1 MKDIPKTYNAQAVE
15 DKIYQTW
22 EKSGYFNP
30 DNLPTPRL
38 RQASLK
44 GEKKFVIS
52 MPPPNA
58 TGQLHIGHAMF
69 LTLQDLMIR
78 YHRMLGEKTLWLPG
92 MDHAAIATNAKVEK
106 LLAQEGK
113 TKYDLGQEKFIQRVQ
128 EYIEESKKTI
138 RKQIKKMGSSC
149 DWSRERYTMDA
160 GLTKAVQTQFINM
173 YRDGLIYKGYRI
185 VNWCPHCE
193 STLADDEVEHKDQN
207 AKLYYIKYNDVFTV
221 ATSRPETK
229 LGDTGIAVNP
239 DDKRYKKYIGKILDI
254 DLAGHKIKVKVFA
267 DKEVDMEFGTGAI
280 GVTPAHSL
288 VDFAW
293 AEKYKLE
300 KIQVIN
306 EKGLMAK
313 KAGKYAGQKVLEAR
327 KNFLKDLKQAGL
339 LAKEEDYNQAISICY
354 RCNTAI
360 EPLMSRQWFIKV
372 ENLKKKAIK
381 VVKDG
386 RIKFVPERF
395 NKIYFHWMEN
405 LHDWCISRQIWFGH
419 RMPVWYKNEDQEK
432 KQPIVQTNIPGK
444 DYFQESD
451 TLDTWF
457 SSGLWTF
464 STLGWPDCAKASSGK
479 SEKTGDLKEFHPTTV
494 METGYDIIFFW
505 VARMILMSL
514 YALNEVPFK
523 TVYLHGLVRTKDG
536 KKMSKSHP
544 ETCIDPLDAIKKYGC
559 DALRMSLIVGNSAGN
574 DLKMYD
580 EKIANYR
587 NFINKLWNVSRFI
600 LMNAESYEIKELNI
614 NTLADHWIISRLQS
628 LIKNTTNNFNN
639 FNFGQAGD
647 DLYNFLWHDFA
658 DWYLEITKFQ
668 PNQSML
674 LYILENILKILH
686 PITPYVTEN
695 IWQSLNQK
703 KLLMVE
709 EWPQVQE
716 KLIDHKV
723 ERDFVN
729 LQDIIVQIRNLRA
742 QYKIEPK
749 KIIILSSLKK
759 LAPEEKVAIEKLA
772 RVEVRCDWN
781 HEDTKDTKSAKISNS
796 QYKFNIVLSDL
807 IDVNKEKK
815 RLEKEIKNLSV
826 NISGLEKRLS
836 NKNFIDKAPKNIVE
850 QEQQNLKDRKELL
863 DNLNNSLKLLS

>member
-1 MKDIPKTYNAQAVE
+1 MKEIAKTYNARDIE
-15 DKIYQTW
+15 DRIYQAW
-22 EKSGYFNP
+22 EESGYFNP
-30 DNLPTPRL
+30 DNLPG
-38 RQASLK
+38 AK
-44 GEKKFVIS
+44 VFNIA

-69 LTLQDLMIR
+69 LTLQDLMVR

-92 MDHAAIATNAKVEK
+92 TDHAAIATNAKVEK

-113 TKYDLGQEKFIQRVQ
+113 TKYDLGQDKFIERVQ
-128 EYIEESKKTI
+128 EYIEQSKTTI
-138 RKQIKKMGSSC
+138 RKQIKKMGASC

-173 YRDGLIYKGYRI
+173 HRDDLIYKGYRI
-185 VNWCPHCE
+185 VNWCPRCQ
-193 STLADDEVEHKDQN
+193 STLADDEVEHKDQT

-229 LGDTGIAVNP
+229 LGDTGIAVHP
-239 DDKRYKKYIGKILDI
+239 DDKRYKKYVGKILDI

-267 DKEVDMEFGTGAI
+267 DKEVDMNFGTGAI

-288 VDFAW
+288 VDFSW
-293 AEKYKLE
+293 AEKYGLE

-306 EKGLMAK
+306 EKGVMTTA
-313 KAGKYAGQKVLEAR
+313 AGRYAGQKVLLAR
-327 KNFLKDLKQAGL
+327 NNFLKDLKQAGL
-339 LAKEEDYNQAISICY
+339 LEKEEDYMQAISVCY
-354 RCNTAI
+354 RCDAAI
-360 EPLMSRQWFIKV
+360 EPLMSLQWFIKV
-372 ENLKKKAIK
+372 EDLKSRAIE
-381 VVKDG
+381 VVQRGK
-386 RIKFVPERF
+386 IKFVPERF
-395 NKIYFHWMEN
+395 NKIYFHWLEN
-405 LHDWCISRQIWFGH
+405 MHDWCISRQIWFGH
-419 RMPVWYKNEDQEK
+419 RMPVWYGKEDQEK
-432 KQPIVQTNIPGK
+432 IKPIVQIKNPGK
-444 DYFQESD
+444 NYFQESD

-457 SSGLWTF
+457 SAGLWTF
-464 STLGWPDCAKASSGK
+464 STLGWPK
-479 SEKTGDLKEFHPTTV
+479 KTKDLKEFHPTTV

-505 VARMILMSL
+505 VARMILMCL
-514 YALNEVPFK
+514 YALDDVPFK

-544 ETCIDPLDAIKKYGC
+544 ETCIDPLDSIKKYGC
-559 DALRMSLIVGNSAGN
+559 DALRMALIVGNSPGN
-574 DLKMYD
+574 DLKIYD

-628 LIKNTTNNFNN
+628 IIKSTTNNFNN

-674 LYILENILKILH
+674 LYVLENLLKLLH
-686 PITPYVTEN
+686 PITPFITEN

-703 KLLMVE
+703 KLLIIA
-709 EWPQVQE
+709 EWPKIQE
-716 KLIDHKV
+716 KLIDQKA
-723 ERDFVN
+723 EKEFIN

-742 QYKIEPK
+742 QYKIEQK
-749 KIIILSSLKK
+749 KIIILSFLKK
-759 LAPEEKVAIEKLA
+759 LSPDEQIVIEKLA
-772 RVEVRCDWN
+772 RCKLN
-781 HEDTKDTKSAKISNS
+781 HGDIEGKKSAKISNN

-807 IDVNKEKK
+807 IDVDKEKK
-815 RLEKEIKNLSV
+815 RLGKEIKDLSA
-826 NISGLEKRLS
+826 NISGLENRLN
-836 NKNFIDKAPKNIVE
+836 NKNFTAKAPKNIVE
-850 QEQQNLKDRKELL
+850 QEKENLKERKELL

>member
-1 MKDIPKTYNAQAVE
+1 MNKEIPKAYNAQAVE

-22 EKSGYFNP
+22 EKSGFFNP
-30 DNLPTPRL
+30 DKLSGKP
-38 RQASLK
+38 
-44 GEKKFVIS
+44 FVIS

-92 MDHAAIATNAKVEK
+92 TDHAAIATNAKVEK
-106 LLAQEGK
+106 ILASEGK
-113 TKYDLGQEKFIQRVQ
+113 TKYDLGQDKFIVRVQ
-128 EYIEESKKTI
+128 EYIEQSKATI
-138 RKQIKKMGSSC
+138 RRQIKKMGSSC

-160 GLTKAVQTQFINM
+160 GLSKAVQMQFMNM

-229 LGDTGIAVNP
+229 LGDTGIAVHP
-239 DDKRYKKYIGKILDI
+239 DDKRYKKYVGKMLDI

-267 DKEVDMEFGTGAI
+267 DQDVDMEFGTGAI

-293 AEKYKLE
+293 AEKYGLE

-306 EKGLMAK
+306 EKGLMTAA
-313 KAGKYAGQKVLEAR
+313 AGKYAGQKVLTAR
-327 KNFLKDLKQAGL
+327 KNFLHDLQRAGL
-339 LAKEEDYNQAISICY
+339 LVKEEDYHQAISICY
-354 RCNTAI
+354 RCDTAL
-360 EPLMSRQWFIKV
+360 EPLMSSQWFIKV
-372 ENLKKKAIK
+372 ENLKNKAIEAVEQGK
-381 VVKDG
+381 
-386 RIKFVPERF
+386 IKFVPERF

-419 RMPVWYKNEDQEK
+419 RMPVWYKNEDQGK
-432 KQPIVQTNIPGK
+432 KHPIVQAEKPGK

-464 STLGWPDCAKASSGK
+464 STLGWPEETK
-479 SEKTGDLKEFHPTTV
+479 DLKEFHPTTV

-514 YALNEVPFK
+514 YALDDVPFK

-544 ETCIDPLDAIKKYGC
+544 ETCIDPLDSIKKYGC
-559 DALRMSLIVGNSAGN
+559 DALRMSLIIGNSPGN

-600 LMNAESYEIKELNI
+600 LMSSESYKIDELNI
-614 NTLADHWIISRLQS
+614 NTLADHWIISRLQN
-628 LIKNTTNNFNN
+628 LIKTTTNNFNN
-639 FNFGQAGD
+639 YNFGQAGD

-674 LYILENILKILH
+674 LYVLENLLKLLH
-686 PITPYVTEN
+686 PVTPYITEN
-695 IWQSLNQK
+695 IWRSLNQK

-709 EWPQVQE
+709 NWPLAQE
-716 KLIDHKV
+716 KLIDQKV
-723 ERDFVN
+723 EKDFIN
-729 LQDIIVQIRNLRA
+729 LQDIIVQIRNLRS

-749 KIIILSSLKK
+749 KIITLSFDQELS
-759 LAPEEKVAIEKLA
+759 PDEKAIIEKLA
-772 RVEVRCDWN
+772 RCQLN
-781 HEDTKDTKSAKISNS
+781 HESTKSTKNTKISNN
-796 QYKFNIVLSDL
+796 QYKFAINLSDL
-807 IDVNKEKK
+807 IDVDKEKH
-815 RLEKEIKNLSV
+815 RLEKEIKDLGA
-826 NISGLEKRLS
+826 NIAGLEKRLS
-836 NKNFIDKAPKNIVE
+836 NKSFIDKAPKSIVA